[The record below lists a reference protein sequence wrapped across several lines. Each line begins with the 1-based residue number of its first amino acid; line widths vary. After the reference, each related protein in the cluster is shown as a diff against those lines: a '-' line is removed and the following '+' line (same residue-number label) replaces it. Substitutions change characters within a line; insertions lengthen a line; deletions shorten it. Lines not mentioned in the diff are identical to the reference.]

1 MYGDP
6 MNLEPLILLTHN
18 YIIGLLENF
27 FKVIICDESVN
38 ARIHLRNTQEARI
51 GVFSQPLQGIN

>member
-1 MYGDP
+1 MYGGP

-27 FKVIICDESVN
+27 FKVIICDESLK
-38 ARIHLRNTQEARI
+38 ARIHHVLGFKI
-51 GVFSQPLQGIN
+51 SVLG